1 MKINISDCV
10 KPGMME
16 EAIFHVQDE
25 HMAVHVGS
33 GSSRVLATPW
43 MIAFMERAAH
53 RLMASCLPDGFT
65 SVGIHVDV
73 RHLAASPN
81 SSTIRVTAEVL
92 SVDGLQ
98 VSFAVRAWD
107 EFDLIGE
114 GQHTRYVVDHERFIK
129 RVEDKRSSQNYV
141 D

>member
-1 MKINISDCV
+1 MTINISECV
-10 KPGMME
+10 KPGMTE

-53 RLMASCLPDGFT
+53 RLMTTCLPDGFT
-65 SVGIHVDV
+65 SVGIHVNV
-73 RHLAASPN
+73 KHLAASPIG
-81 SSTIRVTAEVL
+81 STIHVVAEVL

-98 VSFAVRAWD
+98 VSFAVRAQD
-107 EFDLIGE
+107 DVDLIGE
-114 GQHTRYVVDHERFIK
+114 GEHTRYVVNHERFLK
-129 RVEDKRSSQNYV
+129 RVEDKRIALN
-141 D
+141 

>member
-1 MKINISDCV
+1 MKINISECV
-10 KPGMME
+10 KPGMTE

-53 RLMASCLPDGFT
+53 RLMTSCLPDGFT
-65 SVGIHVDV
+65 SVGIHIDV

-81 SSTIRVTAEVL
+81 GSTIRVIAEVL

-107 EFDLIGE
+107 EVDLIGE
-114 GQHTRYVVDHERFIK
+114 GKHTRYVVNHERFLK
-129 RVEDKRSSQNYV
+129 RAEDKRRTQN
-141 D
+141 

>member
-1 MKINISDCV
+1 MKIDISECV
-10 KPGMME
+10 KPGMTK
-16 EAIFHVQDE
+16 EAVFHVQDE

-53 RLMASCLPDGFT
+53 RLMTSCLPDGFT

-81 SSTIRVTAEVL
+81 DSTIRVMAEVL
-92 SVDGLQ
+92 SVDGLK
-98 VSFAVRAWD
+98 VSFAVRARD
-107 EFDLIGE
+107 ELDLIGE
-114 GQHTRYVVDHERFIK
+114 GQHTRYVVNHERFLK
-129 RVEDKRSSQNYV
+129 RVEDKRRAQN
-141 D
+141 